1 MTPDEPQQPDWAA
14 PSPDPAPGTGP
25 EAGPESGL
33 EGGPESGSESGPE
46 SNAEQTPAPE
56 APAPVDEVRL
66 IDDRDLSWVDKPQMS
81 DEERERRHLRNE
93 EIRKKGRRKRRV
105 RTAIKITAAGVAALL
120 VLGVLWF
127 AWTFGGLQRM
137 PAVAGQAGFYTPGTN
152 ILLVGANPDEP
163 DATAINGSG
172 WPHAFATSDMVMV
185 LHLTKDKRSMF
196 VISIPADSIVPI
208 PGGSPGKL
216 ADAFRRGG
224 AKLYVKTVETLTG
237 IRMDRVMTLD
247 MSGLREIT
255 NDVGGIV
262 VNVTTPICST
272 PVGPEKLDGDQA
284 LDFMAFSA
292 DCPEL
297 KDVERVQRQQTVL
310 KALMV
315 AAVDGGKLTNP
326 FRVNKVLRATT
337 GHLTVEHGFGYPSMI
352 GLLLSMR
359 HLRSSNTTFLTVP
372 VAANPEYT
380 VDGQDAVR
388 LDPGRDAA
396 LWNALRQDRLAAYVA
411 TNTGANVLR

>member
-1 MTPDEPQQPDWAA
+1 MDATEAA
-14 PSPDPAPGTGP
+14 PREPSEPAGSPDV
-25 EAGPESGL
+25 
-33 EGGPESGSESGPE
+33 
-46 SNAEQTPAPE
+46 Q
-56 APAPVDEVRL
+56 L

-93 EIRKKGRRKRRV
+93 EIRKHVRRKRKV
-105 RTAIKITAAGVAALL
+105 RTALKITAAGMAALL

-127 AWTFGGLQRM
+127 AWTFGGLARM
-137 PAVAGQAGFYTPGTN
+137 PAVAGQAGLYTPGTN

-185 LHLTKDKRSMF
+185 LHLTKDKHSMF

-208 PGGSPGKL
+208 PGGGEGKL

-224 AKLYVKTVETLTG
+224 APLYVKTVETLTG
-237 IRMDRVMTLD
+237 IRMDHVMTLD

-262 VNVTTPICST
+262 VNVPAPICDT
-272 PVGPEKLDGDQA
+272 QAGPTRLDGDQA
-284 LDFMAFSA
+284 LDFMAFDA
-292 DCPEL
+292 DCPQI

-310 KALMV
+310 KALMA

-326 FRVNKVLRATT
+326 FRVNKVLRATA
-337 GHLTVEHGFGYPSMI
+337 GHLTVEHGFGYPSMV
-352 GLLLSMR
+352 GLLFSMR

-372 VAANPEYT
+372 VAANAEYT

-388 LDPGRDAA
+388 LDASGDAA